1 MNMLSQD
8 SISLSL
14 PDTQNIDAVALTQ
27 SQDLPVSQQKTV
39 TIWGRLCPN
48 KLPFKPLEMTKDEYT
63 LGRAESCDIC
73 VNSKEFRAKWV
84 SVISKVHFRIIREYI
99 GENTNDS
106 VVYLEDLSHNGT
118 FVNKERVGN
127 RKRVVLESN
136 DVISLAQPY
145 FAVYIFM
152 STTAFEGNELP
163 MELKSKYAVSR
174 KLGSGAGGEVKMVF
188 TKNGCKKFA
197 MKTIV
202 KAVSNSNGYK
212 HGLNDPEKIMNEVRI
227 LKALRHPCVIRME
240 EIVDTPS
247 TVYIVLELME
257 GGELFERITSRGR
270 LTENHTKL
278 IFYQVVLAVHY
289 LHECGITHRDLK
301 PENILLASNADIT
314 LAKVSDFGLSKLV
327 DAQTMMKTFCGTPMY
342 VAPEILLTGGRGS
355 YTNKVDIWSL
365 GVILYACLSGAVPFN
380 ITCKEVTLQD
390 QIKRGLYGFPSSRF
404 GHVSDK
410 AIDLIKRMMT
420 VDPKKRITIKQVLLH
435 PWLQDRFM
443 RNTVHS
449 LINYGKDENCPPVN
463 LLTDDRYKHDT
474 HAGLLKRPRID
485 L

>member
-1 MNMLSQD
+1 MLSQD

-14 PDTQNIDAVALTQ
+14 PDTQNVDALTLTQ
-27 SQDLPVSQQKTV
+27 SQDLPVSQQKAV

-48 KLPFKPLEMTKDEYT
+48 KLFFKPLEMTKDEYT

-73 VNSKEFRAKWV
+73 VNSLEIRAKWV
-84 SVISKVHFRIIREYI
+84 SVISKVHFRIIRERI
-99 GENTNDS
+99 GGNDNDS

-136 DVISLAQPY
+136 DVISLAQPH

-152 STTAFEGNELP
+152 STTAFEGNDLP

-188 TKNGCKKFA
+188 TKNGCKRFA

-202 KAVSNSNGYK
+202 KATSTSNGYR
-212 HGLNDPEKIMNEVRI
+212 HPLNDPEKVMNEVRI
-227 LKALRHPCVIRME
+227 LKSLRHPCVISLE

-257 GGELFERITSRGR
+257 GGELFQRITSRGR
-270 LTENHTKL
+270 LTENHAKL
-278 IFYQVVLAVHY
+278 IFYQVVLAVNY
-289 LHECGITHRDLK
+289 LHDSGITHRDLK
-301 PENILLASNADIT
+301 PENILLASNADVT

-342 VAPEILLTGGRGS
+342 VAPEILSTSGRDS

-365 GVILYACLSGAVPFN
+365 GVILYACLSGSVPFN
-380 ITCKEVTLQD
+380 VTCKEVSLQD
-390 QIKRGLYGFPSSRF
+390 QIKRGLYGFPSSKF
-404 GHVSDK
+404 GQVSDK

-420 VDPKKRITIKQVLLH
+420 VDPKRRITIKQVLLH
-435 PWLQDRFM
+435 PWLQDRYI

-449 LINYGKDENCPPVN
+449 LFNYGNEENCPPIN
-463 LLTDDRYKHDT
+463 LPTDNKYKHGS
-474 HAGLLKRPRID
+474 HAGLIKRPRIEF
-485 L
+485 